1 MLPMAAMAGL
11 VAVLGEGA
19 EGGLVGWMDRCV
31 GARVGR
37 AMKEAG
43 VSDVDLGER
52 VGMTGASLAGRVA
65 RAGSFRVDELILVA
79 AALGRD
85 VQDLLPADDCLS
97 NDGCIFCRNE
107 T

>member
-1 MLPMAAMAGL
+1 MLPMAAMAGPV
-11 VAVLGEGA
+11 VAVGEGA

-31 GARVGR
+31 GARVER

-43 VSDVDLGER
+43 ANDVDLGER
-52 VGMTGASLAGRVA
+52 VGMTASALAGRRG

-85 VQDLLPADDCLS
+85 VQDLLPAADCLP
-97 NDGCIFCRNE
+97 NDGCWMCRNE

>member
-1 MLPMAAMAGL
+1 MLPMAAMAGP

-52 VGMTGASLAGRVA
+52 VGMTETALAARVA

-79 AALGRD
+79 AALGHD
-85 VQDLLPADDCLS
+85 VQDLLPANDCLPG
-97 NDGCIFCRNE
+97 DGCIVCRNG